1 MIFIHTLIIYD
12 KSYMPVRNSFN
23 VIKVY
28 SSQVILILSMKSLI
42 IEEEKSQISD
52 KIYTKMEHQFRLHMI
67 RNYNK

>member
-1 MIFIHTLIIYD
+1 
-12 KSYMPVRNSFN
+12 MPVRNSFN

-42 IEEEKSQISD
+42 IAGEKSQISD